1 MNRRNIIIG
10 SITLAILTLILLA
23 IMFIQPTHTISIKTE
38 YSQKFMSSKINEYRS
53 DISEVLFAKYPEL
66 KSSFLLQKEIILGNN
81 ADWYAASYQ
90 RGVIDRNSGDIYTV
104 ILKKENNKWV
114 IKTKPQIINTIYN
127 TKDIPEDILS
137 ETASR
142 LSPFSTSS

>member
-1 MNRRNIIIG
+1 M
-10 SITLAILTLILLA
+10 
-23 IMFIQPTHTISIKTE
+23 
-38 YSQKFMSSKINEYRS
+38 
-53 DISEVLFAKYPEL
+53 
-66 KSSFLLQKEIILGNN
+66 
-81 ADWYAASYQ
+81 DWYAASYQ

-142 LSPFSTSS
+142 LSPFSATLKRHNNVRIIRIFYLLANYTRRQFTIK

>member
-1 MNRRNIIIG
+1 
-10 SITLAILTLILLA
+10 
-23 IMFIQPTHTISIKTE
+23 
-38 YSQKFMSSKINEYRS
+38 MSSKINEYRS

-66 KSSFLLQKEIILGNN
+66 KSSFILQKEIILGND
-81 ADWYAASYQ
+81 ADWYAA
-90 RGVIDRNSGDIYTV
+90 RNSGDTYTV

-142 LSPFSTSS
+142 LSPFSTNS

>member
-1 MNRRNIIIG
+1 MTRTG
-10 SITLAILTLILLA
+10 SMRLV
-23 IMFIQPTHTISIKTE
+23 
-38 YSQKFMSSKINEYRS
+38 IN
-53 DISEVLFAKYPEL
+53 A
-66 KSSFLLQKEIILGNN
+66 
-81 ADWYAASYQ
+81 
-90 RGVIDRNSGDIYTV
+90 GVIDRNSGDTTV

-142 LSPFSTSS
+142 LSPFSTLNS

>member
-1 MNRRNIIIG
+1 MNI
-10 SITLAILTLILLA
+10 
-23 IMFIQPTHTISIKTE
+23 
-38 YSQKFMSSKINEYRS
+38 
-53 DISEVLFAKYPEL
+53 EVIFQRCYLPKYPEL
-66 KSSFLLQKEIILGNN
+66 KSSFILQKEIILGNN
-81 ADWYAASYQ
+81 VDWYAASYQ

-142 LSPFSTSS
+142 LSPFSANS